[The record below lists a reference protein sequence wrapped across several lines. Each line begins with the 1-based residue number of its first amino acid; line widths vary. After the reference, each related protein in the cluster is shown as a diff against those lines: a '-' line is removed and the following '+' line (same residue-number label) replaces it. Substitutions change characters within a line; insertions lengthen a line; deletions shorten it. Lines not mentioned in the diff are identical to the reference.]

1 MRYYNARTGAVVNFA
16 RMAKRDR
23 YVQLAT
29 GGVKYA
35 MHCTVEELAAAGYLI
50 FEEDDVPGGYAPGTH
65 VDVISETSVRRTYP
79 DAQPS
84 PALVAVALLQAKEG
98 KAALVLK
105 GMESFLSHRCCGY
118 CDSEKASWPQQT
130 AEAQALETDPDAAA
144 PLVRAIAA
152 SRGMPVADLALRI
165 RNNAAT
171 WMVLSGYAVGR
182 KGALLDAVAAST
194 TVEAVN
200 AVEVSY
206 TAPEGYE
213 SEALSFHL
221 GG

>member
-1 MRYYNARTGAVVNFA
+1 MSYTHKIVNGAEVPLTA
-16 RMAKRDR
+16 GEIAELEAQDTAWAAGA
-23 YVQLAT
+23 L
-29 GGVKYA
+29 
-35 MHCTVEELAAAGYLI
+35 LAAKSTKARVVLQGMDAFL
-50 FEEDDVPGGYAPGTH
+50 AP
-65 VDVISETSVRRTYP
+65 
-79 DAQPS
+79 
-84 PALVAVALLQAKEG
+84 
-98 KAALVLK
+98 
-105 GMESFLSHRCCGY
+105 RCCGY

-182 KGALLDAVAAST
+182 KGALLDAIAAAT
-194 TVEAVN
+194 TVEAVD
-200 AVEVSY
+200 AIEVSY

-213 SEALSFHL
+213 SEALLFHL

>member
-1 MRYYNARTGAVVNFA
+1 MSYTHKTVN
-16 RMAKRDR
+16 
-23 YVQLAT
+23 
-29 GGVKYA
+29 GVE
-35 MHCTVEELAAAGYLI
+35 VELAASEIAE
-50 FEEDDVPGGYAPGTH
+50 FEA
-65 VDVISETSVRRTYP
+65 R
-79 DAQPS
+79 DAEVVEG
-84 PALVAVALLQAKEG
+84 ALASAKEA
-98 KAALVLK
+98 KARAVLQ
-105 GMESFLSHRCCGY
+105 GMETFLSVRCCGY

-130 AEAQALETDPDAAA
+130 SEAQALETDPDASA

-182 KGALLDAVAAST
+182 KGALLDAIAAAT
-194 TVEAVN
+194 TVEAVD
-200 AVEVSY
+200 AIEVSY

-213 SEALSFHL
+213 NEALLFHL